1 MAVFWLAL
9 AFLAGLVCGVFS
21 VALTAHRGRARLKR
35 RYWERGYQAAC
46 VNEGLRHLRRV
57 E

>member
-1 MAVFWLAL
+1 VIFWLA
-9 AFLAGLVCGVFS
+9 AGFLAGLVCGVFS
-21 VALTAHRGRARLKR
+21 VALTADKGRAKLKR
-35 RYWERGYQAAC
+35 RYWNRGYQAAC